1 MFNVIDFIN
10 RKKAEMSIL
19 CNLISKNLEGK
30 AKQNAKWTD
39 RTTHA
44 RQGIT
49 GESNGINGQ
58 HSISLSYGV
67 DYGKILEEGQKPH
80 DITPKNGKALY
91 WKGASHPVK
100 RVHHPGTEG
109 FHTLENT
116 LRNSKEEVI
125 SLVKEYWE
133 D

>member
-1 MFNVIDFIN
+1 MFNIIEFID
-10 RKKAEMSIL
+10 RKKAGMSLL
-19 CNLISKNLEGK
+19 CNIISKNLEGK
-30 AKQNAKWTD
+30 AKENAKWTD
-39 RTTHA
+39 RTAHA
-44 RQGIT
+44 RQGIA
-49 GESNGINGQ
+49 GESSGINGQ
-58 HSISLSYGV
+58 HNISLSYGV
-67 DYGKILEEGQKPH
+67 DYGEILEEGQKPH

-91 WKGASHPVK
+91 WKGAAHPVK

-116 LRNSKEEVI
+116 LKDSKEEVI